1 MKKKTVFISIV
12 LSLLVLFCS
21 CGSSSDAGQ
30 SLESEITETQEVPRI
45 DLPSGRSFNIDAEH
59 ISIPGIRHD
68 DASALVEALKQMPNL
83 SYVNLGE
90 DADDGSSLTP
100 QDIIFLQDTFPN
112 IDFQY
117 VFRLG
122 NVIIPMDETY
132 LDLNHIK
139 MTDNGE
145 KIRGILQVLD
155 GVTYLDMDFCGVPD
169 EIMEQIRDENP
180 NTDVIWRIWFGNMYS
195 VRTDAERIVAS
206 NPDVDC
212 LSGEDVQVLKYCTKC
227 RFLDLGHNEIDDIS
241 FIANM
246 PDLEAVI
253 ISLNTWSDLSPISSC
268 TKINYLE
275 IDDTNCCDLSPLS
288 NLTSLEDLN
297 VGNLGSNVSG
307 WEALYNLKKLNRLWI
322 GLKTLV
328 PQDILLEL
336 RKELPDT
343 KISTDNESSALGDWR
358 WTDGGER
365 NERYDRLFKEMGYYD
380 YRSTISYF
388 YNDPQYYPEGYIGS
402 KKVINPEW

>member
-1 MKKKTVFISIV
+1 MKKNTVLISIV
-12 LSLLVLFCS
+12 LCLLVFLNACCS
-21 CGSSSDAGQ
+21 ASEIDQA
-30 SLESEITETQEVPRI
+30 LESNVPETQDMPRI
-45 DLPSGRSFNIDAEH
+45 DLPSGRSFNVDAEH
-59 ISIPGIRHD
+59 ISIPGIRHE
-68 DASALVEALKQMPNL
+68 DASELIEALKQMPNL

-90 DADDGSSLTP
+90 DSDDGSSLTP
-100 QDIIFLQDTFPN
+100 QDIKLLEDTFPN

-117 VFRLG
+117 AFRLG
-122 NVIIPMDETY
+122 DVIIPMDETY

-145 KIRGILQVLD
+145 KIRGILQVLN
-155 GVTYLDMDFCGVPD
+155 GVTYLDMDFCGVSND
-169 EIMEQIRDENP
+169 VMEQIRNENP
-180 NTDVIWRIWFGNMYS
+180 DTEVIWRIWFGKMYS

-212 LSGEDVQVLKYCTKC
+212 LTGDDVQVLKYCTKC

-241 FIANM
+241 FIACM

-253 ISLNTWSDLSPISSC
+253 ISLNTWSDLSPISNC

-275 IDDTNCCDLSPLS
+275 IDDTNCSDLSPLAG
-288 NLTSLEDLN
+288 LTSLEDLN
-297 VGNLGSNVSG
+297 VGNLGSDVSG
-307 WEALYNLKKLNRLWI
+307 WEALYNLKNLNRLWI

-328 PQDILLEL
+328 PGDILQEL

-358 WTDGGER
+358 WTEGGER

-388 YNDPQYYPEGYIGS
+388 YNDPQYYPEGYDGS
-402 KKVINPEW
+402 KKVKKPEW